1 MENKHRVL
9 LRVYPLGDEMMRRF
23 VASTLGRQEADI
35 WHTSIEV
42 YGAEYY
48 FQNGVMKAVPGSTI
62 HGTPVKIHDLGTTE
76 IPEIVFEDFL
86 LSIAES
92 FAPHKYHLLKNN
104 CNNFSNTLAL
114 YLVERA
120 IPEYILELQN
130 AALGSDAV
138 SSIVDL
144 FFGSP
149 GQL

>member
-1 MENKHRVL
+1 MEKHRVI
-9 LRVYPLGDEMMRRF
+9 LRVYPLGDEAIRRF
-23 VASTLGRQEADI
+23 VASKLGKEEVQI

-48 FQNGVMKAVPGSTI
+48 FQNGIMKTLPGSTI
-62 HGTPVKIHDLGTTE
+62 YGAPIKTHDLGTTD

-86 LSIAES
+86 HSIADD

-104 CNNFSNTLAL
+104 CNNFTNTLAL
-114 YLVERA
+114 YLVEKA

-130 AALGSDAV
+130 AALESKEV

-144 FFGSP
+144 FFGAS
-149 GQL
+149 GQV